1 MLHLRIIRG
10 PGKEDWL
17 SVSDTGLPFTVG
29 RDRENKLPIRS
40 SAVSRYHA
48 VLTGSDGARQ

>member
-17 SVSDTGLPFTVG
+17 SVSETGMPFTVG
-29 RDRENKLPIRS
+29 REDADLVKQPQELLMIVRTLMNGG
-40 SAVSRYHA
+40 SAP
-48 VLTGSDGARQ
+48 